1 MRGSWY
7 HTTMVSERTMALVAK
22 RHGSSLKSLRI
33 YNTPRDFNHPE
44 PTYSALHCLDAGDL
58 NPFAF
63 EFWAPRVV
71 ARNRKTLSHVT
82 LGCEIEIIKSYLGR
96 RPPMAL
102 WEASYF
108 TRRLLD
114 GLQVHLPHATGRDEA
129 AAEAMM
135 SVLTIESLHLIGIDC
150 SASPQVGTIPMLDSE
165 RLTSLCL
172 ESCFNLGQSLSALCS
187 RQSPDAPPLLPRLRS
202 FKLRQEGV
210 DALLRE
216 NLKAFFLATDGFVHL
231 SVLLQG
237 WHCFLPPD
245 CLVNHGSTLRTLVWD
260 QRFSRRTDLDESTD
274 TASLQ
279 MMARS
284 LETICHR
291 CPKLVELGLTMEAL
305 GDTNQLVS

>member
-7 HTTMVSERTMALVAK
+7 HPTLISERTMALVAK

-33 YNTPRDFNHPE
+33 YNTPRNFNYSE
-44 PTYSALHCLDAGDL
+44 PTYSALRYFDAGDL
-58 NPFAF
+58 DPFAF
-63 EFWAPRVV
+63 EIWAPRVV

-82 LGCEIEIIKSYLGR
+82 LGCELEIINSYLGR
-96 RPPMAL
+96 RPPMRL
-102 WEASYF
+102 GEASYF

-114 GLQVHLPHATGRDEA
+114 GLQVHLPHTIGEGEA

-135 SVLTIESLHLIGIDC
+135 SVLTIESLRLIGIDC
-150 SASPQVGTIPMLDSE
+150 SVSPQIGTIPMLDSE

-187 RQSPDAPPLLPRLRS
+187 RRSPEASPLLPRLRS

-210 DALLRE
+210 DELLRE
-216 NLKAFFLATDGFVHL
+216 SLKAFLLATDGIVHL

-237 WHCFLPPD
+237 WHFFLPPD

-260 QRFSRRTDLDESTD
+260 QRLSRRRRLDECTN
-274 TASLQ
+274 TASSQ
-279 MMARS
+279 MMSRS

-291 CPKLVELGLTMEAL
+291 CPNLVELGLAVEAV
-305 GDTNQLVS
+305 GGMNQLVC